1 MIVRAARSGALADWA
16 LAQRCAAG
24 DRAAQRQLFD
34 EQRTRVHL
42 VLYRI
47 LGSNYEIEDLVQEA
61 FVRIFRSLG
70 RYRGEASLST
80 WVDRITARTAFRYLS
95 SRPTQAV
102 RLELLSSAAD
112 AVPEEELQL
121 RDIARRLYAVLDRLA
136 PKYRIAYTLHAID
149 ERPLSEVAEIT
160 DVSVV
165 AAKSRVWRARRMLKR
180 LARSDQVLNEFLA
193 GRRRSAR

>member
-1 MIVRAARSGALADWA
+1 MIVSAARSGASADWA

-47 LGSNYEIEDLVQEA
+47 LGSNHEIEDLVQEA